1 MGKGTIINENDCQ
14 QFQIN
19 LKKPFDVNVN
29 VTMYAFNHS
38 LRTSRG
44 KYVYKL
50 RLHAIAITQS
60 VSVKNNDINLIT
72 SIYCEYMKL
81 RHKKKMY
88 QFEPVD

>member
-1 MGKGTIINENDCQ
+1 MKGKIINENDCQ

-19 LKKPFDVNVN
+19 RKSHFMLMY

-50 RLHAIAITQS
+50 RLHAIAITNS

-72 SIYCEYMKL
+72 SMYCEYMKL
-81 RHKKKMY
+81 RDEKKMY

>member
-1 MGKGTIINENDCQ
+1 MKGKIINEND
-14 QFQIN
+14 FVNSFKLI
-19 LKKPFDVNVN
+19 KKAISMLMYVN
-29 VTMYAFNHS
+29 MYAFNHS

-72 SIYCEYMKL
+72 SMYCEYMKL

-88 QFEPVD
+88 QFEPVY

>member
-1 MGKGTIINENDCQ
+1 MKGKIINKNDCQ

-19 LKKPFDVNVN
+19 RKSHFMLMY

-50 RLHAIAITQS
+50 RLHAIAITNS
-60 VSVKNNDINLIT
+60 VSVKNNDIKFIT
-72 SIYCEYMKL
+72 SMYCEYMKL
-81 RHKKKMY
+81 RDEKKMY

>member
-1 MGKGTIINENDCQ
+1 MKGKIINENDCQ
-14 QFQIN
+14 RFQIN
-19 LKKPFDVNVN
+19 RKSHFMLMY
-29 VTMYAFNHS
+29 VTMYAFSHS

-50 RLHAIAITQS
+50 RLHAIAITNS

-72 SIYCEYMKL
+72 SMYCEYMKL
-81 RHKKKMY
+81 RDEKKMY